1 MSKPSRTSI
10 MQSMFHEFSIPNCQI
25 AEMMGVSRQYSHRK
39 VHAGEYADYKDKPW
53 KDREP
58 LERDAATR
66 IAWKIIDEEQEAPQ
80 NRNVRLSYRNITK
93 GK

>member
-10 MQSMFHEFSIPNCQI
+10 MQSMFHKFSIPNCQI

-39 VHAGEYADYKDKPW
+39 VKAGEYADYKDKPW
-53 KDREP
+53 SA
-58 LERDAATR
+58 RDAAEKDAANR

>member
-1 MSKPSRTSI
+1 MSKPSRTAI
-10 MQSMFHEFSIPNCQI
+10 IQSLYHEFSIPHSQI

-39 VHAGEYADYKDKPW
+39 VKAGEYADFKDKPW
-53 KDREP
+53 KDRDA

-66 IAWKIIDEEQEAPQ
+66 IAWKIIEEEKNAPHE
-80 NRNVRLSYRNITK
+80 RNVRLSYQGLTK